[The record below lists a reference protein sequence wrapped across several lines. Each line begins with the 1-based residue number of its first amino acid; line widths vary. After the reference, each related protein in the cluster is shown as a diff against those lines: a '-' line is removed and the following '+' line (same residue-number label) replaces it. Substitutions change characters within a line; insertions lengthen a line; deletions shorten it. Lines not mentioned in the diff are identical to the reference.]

1 MLGKESDAV
10 ELLDG
15 FVARVGADPASASQ
29 RHLPYRAAKQALV
42 GLGAAEEAEPDQPRP
57 MFSKSEFFRRP
68 LPAETIATLVRALGH
83 GRGAGE
89 SRELNFTPMGGAYN
103 RVPADATAFAHRDER
118 YLVEH
123 VLVADAD
130 APTFGRQWV
139 AQSWATAHPWG
150 SGRVYPNFPDPD
162 LANWADAYYGG
173 NHERLLRVKR
183 AYDPDNLL
191 RFAEQS
197 L

>member
-1 MLGKESDAV
+1 
-10 ELLDG
+10 
-15 FVARVGADPASASQ
+15 
-29 RHLPYRAAKQALV
+29 
-42 GLGAAEEAEPDQPRP
+42 
-57 MFSKSEFFRRP
+57 
-68 LPAETIATLVRALGH
+68 VRALGH
-83 GRGAGE
+83 GRDPGA

-118 YLVEH
+118 YLLEH
-123 VLVADAD
+123 VAVADPD
-130 APTFGRQWV
+130 APSAGRQWL
-139 AQSWATAHPWG
+139 ARSWTTAHPWG

-162 LANWADAYYGG
+162 LVDWAEAYYGA

-183 AYDPDNLL
+183 AYDPGKLL